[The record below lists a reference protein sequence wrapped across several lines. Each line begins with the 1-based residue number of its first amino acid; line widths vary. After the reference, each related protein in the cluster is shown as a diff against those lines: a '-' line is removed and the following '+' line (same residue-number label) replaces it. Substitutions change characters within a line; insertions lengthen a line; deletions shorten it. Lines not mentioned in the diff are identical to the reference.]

1 MKKII
6 CAAILLM
13 FITELFADNFQLIYR
28 DGSSRY
34 TVSYSFFRILDGSG
48 NELTRGYSDKY
59 GRIIVN
65 LGKGDYTCEVDFRN
79 RNYKKTITIT
89 GDAGIREI
97 QLQ

>member
-1 MKKII
+1 MKKLI
-6 CAAILLM
+6 CSAILVL
-13 FITELFADNFQLIYR
+13 FVSALFADNFQLIYR
-28 DGSSRY
+28 EGDSRY

-59 GRIIVN
+59 GRIIVK
-65 LGKGDYTCEVDFRN
+65 LGKGDYICEVAYRN

-89 GDAGIREI
+89 GDTGIREI